1 MIALS
6 CSLKIAILRRL
17 KESCLAG
24 CLFPRLNELVVCQ
37 VIAVHKLPTLI
48 LSGQRYCFEL
58 GGGEDQLSLSGII
71 TLQTWLS
78 VGVAGTT
85 MT

>member
-1 MIALS
+1 MVS
-6 CSLKIAILRRL
+6 
-17 KESCLAG
+17 
-24 CLFPRLNELVVCQ
+24 Q

-48 LSGQRYCFEL
+48 LSSQLYCFEL
-58 GGGEDQLSLSGII
+58 GGSGGEDVTPQLSLSGII